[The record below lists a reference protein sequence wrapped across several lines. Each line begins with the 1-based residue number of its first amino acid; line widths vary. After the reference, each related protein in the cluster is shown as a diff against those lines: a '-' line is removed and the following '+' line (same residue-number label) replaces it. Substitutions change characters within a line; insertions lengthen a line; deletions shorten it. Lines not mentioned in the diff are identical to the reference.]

1 MLRYRIPVL
10 LLVSAAILPGED
22 KWLVARTDNFELYTT
37 EGSRQAKE
45 AIQHFERVRAFF
57 ASSVTSKRDNS
68 QPIRIIAFNSEKDF
82 RPYRPGE
89 TAFAYYL
96 GGPERDYIVM
106 QQLGR
111 ESFPVAVHE
120 YTHLLVKHSGS
131 KIPAWLNEGLAEL
144 YSSLR
149 ADGEKVIVGDLL
161 AGRYHTLQQEKWI
174 PLDALLDVDHG
185 SPYYNEKNKVGVFYA
200 QSWAL
205 THMLNLDAAFRP
217 KLAEFLN
224 SIAQGYTA
232 SASFES
238 VYGKNTATVARDLRK
253 YMDGNRFFA
262 AIFPI
267 KLETRLENPE
277 IRPAEAMEVGLALA
291 ELHTLGRRTDL
302 ARAAYARLASL
313 SPQSIEVEEG
323 LARLEQYER
332 NLEAARPHF
341 RKAIELGSKNPRLH
355 RDFATMLRFMKA
367 PEEEVEAAMRKAVMY
382 DPAWVEGYV
391 YLSGVALR
399 NRNHEAALAWLAR
412 VRSVK
417 PETAYYFFSN
427 LALASYYKGEKEEA
441 LKAATRAAEHAKD
454 ESQKRNSRELM
465 NFVSQVRLEQ
475 RPVTPRPSPAANE
488 EQPRM
493 ERRPRQEMPVEE
505 TVAPPK
511 DDLTYAEGTLT
522 LVDCRPSGTR
532 LHLQAANQK
541 LVFVIE
547 SPDTVRLANA
557 GGETREFTC
566 GQQNLKVRLGYRP
579 RTDVTGDIRA
589 IEFR

>member
-1 MLRYRIPVL
+1 MPRFRIPVL
-10 LLVSAAILPGED
+10 LLVSAAVVSGED
-22 KWLVARTDNFELYTT
+22 KWLVARTDNFELFTT
-37 EGSRQAKE
+37 EGNRQAKE

-57 ASSVTSKRDNS
+57 AASVTGKRDNS
-68 QPIRIIAFNSEKDF
+68 QPIRIVAFNSEKDF
-82 RPYRPGE
+82 RPFRPGE
-89 TAFAYYL
+89 SAFAYYI

-149 ADGEKVIVGDLL
+149 PDGEKVIVGDLL
-161 AGRYHTLQQEKWI
+161 AGRYLTLQQEKWI
-174 PLDALLDVDHG
+174 PLDTLLDVDHG
-185 SPYYNEKNKVGVFYA
+185 SPYYNEKNKTGIFYA

-205 THMLNLDAAFRP
+205 THMLNLDANFRP
-217 KLAEFLN
+217 KLGDFLN
-224 SIAQGYTA
+224 SIAKGDTA
-232 SASFES
+232 AASFES
-238 VYGKNTATVARDLRK
+238 AYGKTTAMVARDLRK

-262 AIFPI
+262 AVFPI
-267 KLETRLENPE
+267 KLEAKMENPE
-277 IRPAEAMEVGLALA
+277 IRLADSFELGLALA
-291 ELHTLGRRTDL
+291 ELHVLGRRTDQ
-302 ARAAYARLASL
+302 ARAAYAKLATQN
-313 SPQSIEVEEG
+313 PRSIEVEEG

-332 NLEAARPHF
+332 NFEAAKPHF
-341 RKAIELGSKNPRLH
+341 AKAVELGSKNPRLL
-355 RDFATMLRFMKA
+355 RDYVGMLRFTNA
-367 PEEEVEAAMRKAVMY
+367 PEPEVEAALRKAVMY

-391 YLSGVALR
+391 HLSGIALR

-417 PETAYYFFSN
+417 PETAYFFFTN
-427 LALASYYKGEKEEA
+427 LALANFYKGDKEEA
-441 LKAATRAAEHAKD
+441 LKAATRAAEYAKED
-454 ESQKRNSRELM
+454 SQKRNSRELM
-465 NFVSQVRLEQ
+465 NFVSQIRLEE
-475 RPVTPRPSPAANE
+475 RAAKPRPAVVAEE

-493 ERRPRQEMPVEE
+493 ERRPRQEMPAEE

-511 DDLTYAEGTLT
+511 DDLTYAEGSLT

-532 LHLQAANQK
+532 LHLQAEARK

-547 SPDTVRLANA
+547 DPNSVRLTNA
-557 GGETREFTC
+557 GGATREFTC
-566 GQQNLKVRLGYRP
+566 GPQNLKVKLGYRP
-579 RTDVTGDIRA
+579 RSDVTGDIRA